1 MTIDNPKIEDMRKQV
16 EARQYCHVR
25 YRPSRRTHLLD
36 MYSMSVLVQLHDA
49 LEKQEAKDRLNQ
61 MVSSSYEQLA
71 KALNFGLRHVK

>member
-25 YRPSRRTHLLD
+25 YRPSRKIHLLD

-49 LEKQEAKDRLNQ
+49 LEKEEAKDRLNQ
-61 MVSSSYEQLA
+61 MVSSSYEQLT

>member
-1 MTIDNPKIEDMRKQV
+1 MIIDNPKIEDMRKQV

-25 YRPSRRTHLLD
+25 YKPSRKIYLLD

-49 LEKQEAKDRLNQ
+49 MEKEEAKERLNQ
-61 MVSSSYEQLA
+61 MVSSSYEQLV

>member
-1 MTIDNPKIEDMRKQV
+1 MIIDNPKIEDMRKQV

-49 LEKQEAKDRLNQ
+49 MEKQEAKDRLNQ

>member
-1 MTIDNPKIEDMRKQV
+1 MIIDNPKIEDMRKQV
-16 EARQYCHVR
+16 EAQRYCHVR
-25 YRPSRRTHLLD
+25 YKPSRKIYLLD

>member
-1 MTIDNPKIEDMRKQV
+1 MIIDNPKIEDMRKQV
-16 EARQYCHVR
+16 EARQFCHVR

-49 LEKQEAKDRLNQ
+49 LEKQEAKNRLNQ

-71 KALNFGLRHVK
+71 KALNFGLRHAK

>member
-1 MTIDNPKIEDMRKQV
+1 MIIDNPKIEDMRKQV

-49 LEKQEAKDRLNQ
+49 MEKQEAKDRLNQ
-61 MVSSSYEQLA
+61 MVSSSYEQLT
-71 KALNFGLRHVK
+71 KALNFGLRHAK

>member
-1 MTIDNPKIEDMRKQV
+1 MIIDNPKIEDMRKLV
-16 EARQYCHVR
+16 EAQRYCHVR
-25 YRPSRRTHLLD
+25 YKPSRKIYLLD

-49 LEKQEAKDRLNQ
+49 MEKQEAKDRLNQ

>member
-25 YRPSRRTHLLD
+25 CRPSRKIHLLD

-49 LEKQEAKDRLNQ
+49 LEKEEAKERLNQ
-61 MVSSSYEQLA
+61 MVSTSFAGLT
-71 KALNFGLRHVK
+71 KALEFGLRHVK

>member
-1 MTIDNPKIEDMRKQV
+1 MIIDNPKIEDMRKLV
-16 EARQYCHVR
+16 EAQRYCHVR
-25 YRPSRRTHLLD
+25 YKPSRKIYLLD

>member
-1 MTIDNPKIEDMRKQV
+1 MIIDNPKIEDMRKLV
-16 EARQYCHVR
+16 EAQRYCHVR
-25 YRPSRRTHLLD
+25 YKPSRKIYLLD

-49 LEKQEAKDRLNQ
+49 MEKEEAKQRLDQ

>member
-1 MTIDNPKIEDMRKQV
+1 MIIDNPKIEDMRKQV
-16 EARQYCHVR
+16 EARQFCHVR

-71 KALNFGLRHVK
+71 KALKFGLRHVK

>member
-1 MTIDNPKIEDMRKQV
+1 MIIDNPKIEDMRKQV
-16 EARQYCHVR
+16 EAKQFCHVR